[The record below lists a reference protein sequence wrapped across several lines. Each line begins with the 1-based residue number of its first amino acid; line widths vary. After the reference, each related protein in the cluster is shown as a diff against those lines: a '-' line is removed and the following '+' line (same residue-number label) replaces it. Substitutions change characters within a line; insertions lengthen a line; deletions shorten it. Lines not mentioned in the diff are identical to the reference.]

1 MQSSCIKCTSL
12 RLSRPVHPTLR
23 TPANEHS
30 AILPPENLEPV
41 LDLSHFLEQVVEP
54 VALIET
60 DGRTIGLPMKT
71 YRMLIDIVHAM
82 S

>member
-1 MQSSCIKCTSL
+1 MSAT
-12 RLSRPVHPTLR
+12 TA
-23 TPANEHS
+23 TMHS
-30 AILPPENLEPV
+30 TTLPPEDLEPM

-60 DGRTIGLPMKT
+60 DGQTIGLPMKA
-71 YRMLIDIVHAM
+71 YRMLIEIVHAM